1 MKDGLK
7 LRDVLLMFAADC
19 LVALAPVSCMVIG
32 EANAQERKITYV
44 KDFSGKVVMKL
55 EKRTDGSVTVRDSR
69 GVVRQ
74 TLRRDNSGTIH
85 ARGTDGMQY
94 KIEKAD
100 SSDFGFF

>member
-1 MKDGLK
+1 
-7 LRDVLLMFAADC
+7 MFGS
-19 LVALAPVSCMVIG
+19 LIPIG

-100 SSDFGFF
+100 STDFGFF